1 MGLIRG
7 PEWNLM
13 YFAIA
18 APRLYWRK
26 KGDMNML
33 SQLRNSRTLWVT
45 SIVVACCSSAVAQ
58 HSYKVSDLGHLDNS
72 NLGCAMGLNNRGWTE
87 IMEGKMPPGKEDYVV
102 ALLGGRAA
110 IDIDGI
116 NFDLGTLGGK
126 NSFVN
131 YGGINDHGQA
141 VGYAE
146 TSVPDPNGEDVCAFG
161 TGLTCRPFF
170 WQNGSMSALPTL
182 GGNNGQASAIN
193 NSGQVAG
200 FAENGRVD
208 PTCPST
214 VANNRIDVGVLWEN
228 GKAQTLPPVGSD
240 LDSEAVD
247 INSQG
252 DTVGYSGTCGGSAN
266 HAVLW
271 EYGSPIPLPD
281 LGFQGSNEA
290 YGINDQGQIVGTVSN
305 GTYFYAALWQDQT
318 LTVLKP
324 LAGDILALG
333 EAINNQGQVVGS
345 ALDSKF
351 EWSHALLWENG
362 KTININTLFPASSNL
377 YATMANQINDKG
389 QISGMAVIRS
399 GPHKG
404 EIDAFVATPV
414 DESIGRSVSDE
425 VGAHPDFAMPAN
437 ARKQLLSRIVGLG
450 QFPQ

>member
-1 MGLIRG
+1 
-7 PEWNLM
+7 
-13 YFAIA
+13 
-18 APRLYWRK
+18 
-26 KGDMNML
+26 MNSL
-33 SQLRNSRTLWVT
+33 SQLRNFRTLWAT
-45 SIVVACCSSAVAQ
+45 TIVFACCSNAVAQ
-58 HSYKVSDLGHLDNS
+58 TSYKVTDLGHLDS
-72 NLGCAMGLNNRGWTE
+72 ANLGCAMGLNNRGWTE
-87 IMEGKMPPGKEDYVV
+87 IMEGKMPPGKEDFVV

-131 YGGINDHGQA
+131 YGGINDQGQA

-146 TSVPDPNGEDVCAFG
+146 TGVKDPNGEDVCAFG

-193 NSGQVAG
+193 NHGQVAG

-214 VANNRIDVGVLWEN
+214 MADNRIDLGVLWEN
-228 GKAQTLPPVGSD
+228 GKARALPPLGND
-240 LDSEAVD
+240 PDSEAVD

-252 DTVGYSGTCGGSAN
+252 DAVGYSGTCGGFAN

-271 EYGSPIPLPD
+271 EYDNPIPLPD
-281 LGFQGSNEA
+281 LGFSGSNEA

-305 GTYFYAALWQDQT
+305 GKFFYAALWQDQT
-318 LTVLKP
+318 LTVLKFLP
-324 LAGDILALG
+324 GDILALG
-333 EAINNQGQVVGS
+333 EAINNHGQVVGS

-362 KTININTLFPASSNL
+362 KTINLNTLFPASSNL

-414 DESIGRSVSDE
+414 DESIGRSVADE
-425 VGAHPDFAMPAN
+425 VGEHPDFPMPAI
-437 ARKQLLSRIVGLG
+437 AKQQLLSRFVGPR
-450 QFPQ
+450 QPRR

>member
-1 MGLIRG
+1 MSAVR
-7 PEWNLM
+7 
-13 YFAIA
+13 
-18 APRLYWRK
+18 R
-26 KGDMNML
+26 
-33 SQLRNSRTLWVT
+33 LRNFWILWVT
-45 SIVVACCSSAVAQ
+45 TMVLACFSNAVAQ
-58 HSYKVSDLGHLDNS
+58 ASYKVTDLGHLDGA
-72 NLGCAMGLNNRGWTE
+72 NLGCAMGLNSRGWTE

-126 NSFVN
+126 NSWTG
-131 YGGINDHGQA
+131 YGGINEQGQA

-146 TSVPDPNGEDVCAFG
+146 TDVPDPNGEDVCAFG

-200 FAENGRVD
+200 FAENGSVD
-208 PTCPST
+208 STCPST
-214 VANNRIDVGVLWEN
+214 VANNRIDLGVLWEN
-228 GKAQTLPPVGSD
+228 GKAQTLPPLGRD
-240 LDSEAVD
+240 PDSEAVD

-266 HAVLW
+266 SANHAVLW

-281 LGFQGSNEA
+281 LGIPGSNEA

-305 GTYFYAALWQDQT
+305 DKYFYAALWQDQK
-318 LTVLKP
+318 LTVLKALP
-324 LAGDILALG
+324 GDILALG

-351 EWSHALLWENG
+351 EWSHALIWENG
-362 KTININTLFPASSNL
+362 KTTNINALFPASSNL

-389 QISGMAVIRS
+389 QISGMAVVRS

-404 EIDAFVATPV
+404 EVDAFLATPV
-414 DESIGRSVSDE
+414 DESIDRSVADE

-437 ARKQLLSRIVGLG
+437 AKTLLLHKIVGLG
-450 QFPQ
+450 QLGR

>member
-1 MGLIRG
+1 MSAVR
-7 PEWNLM
+7 
-13 YFAIA
+13 
-18 APRLYWRK
+18 R
-26 KGDMNML
+26 
-33 SQLRNSRTLWVT
+33 SRNFWILWVT
-45 SIVVACCSSAVAQ
+45 TVVLACFGNAVAQ
-58 HSYKVSDLGHLDNS
+58 ASYKVTDLGHLDS
-72 NLGCAMGLNNRGWTE
+72 ANLGCAMGLNNRGWTE
-87 IMEGKMPPGKEDYVV
+87 VMEGKMPPGKENYVV
-102 ALLGGRAA
+102 PLLGGRAA

-131 YGGINDHGQA
+131 YGGINDQGQA

-193 NSGQVAG
+193 NHGQVAG
-200 FAENGRVD
+200 YAENGVVD
-208 PTCPST
+208 STCKPNT
-214 VANNRIDVGVLWEN
+214 ANNRIVLGVLWEN
-228 GKAQTLPPVGSD
+228 GKAQTLPPLGSD
-240 LDSEAVD
+240 PDSEAVD

-266 HAVLW
+266 HAVVW
-271 EYGSPIPLPD
+271 EYGNPTPLPD
-281 LGFQGSNEA
+281 LGIPGSNEA

-305 GTYFYAALWQDQT
+305 GTFFYAALWQDQK

-324 LAGDILALG
+324 LPGDILALG

-351 EWSHALLWENG
+351 EWSHALIWENG
-362 KTININTLFPASSNL
+362 KPININALFPASSNL

-389 QISGMAVIRS
+389 QISGMAVVRS

-404 EIDAFVATPV
+404 EVDAFLATPV
-414 DESIGRSVSDE
+414 DESIDRSVADE
-425 VGAHPDFAMPAN
+425 VGAHPDFAMPAH
-437 ARKQLLSRIVGLG
+437 AKTLLLHKIVGLG
-450 QFPQ
+450 QLGR

>member
-1 MGLIRG
+1 
-7 PEWNLM
+7 
-13 YFAIA
+13 
-18 APRLYWRK
+18 
-26 KGDMNML
+26 MNMVR
-33 SQLRNSRTLWVT
+33 QVGNFWILRVT
-45 SIVVACCSSAVAQ
+45 TIVLACFSNAAAQ
-58 HSYKVSDLGHLDNS
+58 HSYKVTDLGHLDDS

-110 IDIDGI
+110 IDIDGV

-126 NSFVN
+126 NSFTN
-131 YGGINDHGQA
+131 YGGINDQGQA

-146 TSVPDPNGEDVCAFG
+146 TSVPDPDGEDVCAFG

-193 NSGQVAG
+193 NHGQVAG
-200 FAENGRVD
+200 YAENGVVD
-208 PTCPST
+208 STCPPNK
-214 VANNRIDVGVLWEN
+214 ANNRIDLGVLWEN
-228 GKAQTLPPVGSD
+228 GKAQALPPLGSD
-240 LDSEAVD
+240 PDSEAVD

-252 DTVGYSGTCGGSAN
+252 DTVGYSGTCTSMN
-266 HAVLW
+266 HAVVW
-271 EYGSPIPLPD
+271 EYGYPIPLPD
-281 LGFQGSNEA
+281 LGIPGSNEA

-305 GTYFYAALWQDQT
+305 GKYFYAALWQDQA
-318 LTVLKP
+318 LTVLKLLP
-324 LAGDILALG
+324 GDILALG

-389 QISGMAVIRS
+389 QISGMAVVRS

-404 EIDAFVATPV
+404 EVDAFVATPV

-437 ARKQLLSRIVGLG
+437 AKTLLLHKIAGLG
-450 QFPQ
+450 QLGR

>member
-1 MGLIRG
+1 
-7 PEWNLM
+7 
-13 YFAIA
+13 
-18 APRLYWRK
+18 
-26 KGDMNML
+26 ML
-33 SQLRNSRTLWVT
+33 SQLWNSRTLWAT
-45 SIVVACCSSAVAQ
+45 TMVVACCSNAFAQ
-58 HSYKVSDLGHLDNS
+58 QSYKVTDLGHLDGA

-87 IMEGKMPPGKEDYVV
+87 IMEGQMPPGKEDFVV

-131 YGGINDHGQA
+131 YGGINEQGQA
-141 VGYAE
+141 VGFAE

-161 TGLTCRPFF
+161 TELTCRPFF

-200 FAENGRVD
+200 FAENGVVD
-208 PTCPST
+208 SSCP
-214 VANNRIDVGVLWEN
+214 ANKQNNRIDLAVLWEN
-228 GKAQTLPPVGSD
+228 GKAQTLLPVGND
-240 LDSEAVD
+240 PDSEAVD

-252 DTVGYSGTCGGSAN
+252 VTVGYSGSCGGSAN
-266 HAVLW
+266 HAVVW
-271 EYGSPIPLPD
+271 EYGNPTPLPD
-281 LGFQGSNEA
+281 LGLTGSNEA
-290 YGINDQGQIVGTVSN
+290 YGINDRGQIVGTVTNS
-305 GTYFYAALWQDQT
+305 TFFYAALWQDNN
-318 LTVLKP
+318 LTVLKALP
-324 LAGDILALG
+324 GDILALG

-362 KTININTLFPASSNL
+362 KPININTRFPASSNL

-389 QISGMAVIRS
+389 QISGMAVVRS
-399 GPHKG
+399 GPHTG

-414 DESIGRSVSDE
+414 DESIGRSVADE

-437 ARKQLLSRIVGLG
+437 AKTLLLHKIAGLG
-450 QFPQ
+450 HLVR

>member
-1 MGLIRG
+1 MLIR
-7 PEWNLM
+7 
-13 YFAIA
+13 
-18 APRLYWRK
+18 
-26 KGDMNML
+26 
-33 SQLRNSRTLWVT
+33 SRNFRTLWVT
-45 SIVVACCSSAVAQ
+45 TIALACSGNAFAQ
-58 HSYKVSDLGHLDNS
+58 QSYKVTDLGHLDHS

-87 IMEGKMPPGKEDYVV
+87 IMEGKMPPGKEDDVV

-126 NSFVN
+126 NSWTG
-131 YGGINDHGQA
+131 YGGINEKGQA

-146 TSVPDPNGEDVCAFG
+146 TDVPDPNGEDVCAFG

-170 WQNGSMSALPTL
+170 WQNGSMRALPTL

-200 FAENGRVD
+200 YAQTTTVDSGCAPGRI
-208 PTCPST
+208 T
-214 VANNRIDVGVLWEN
+214 RGVLWEN
-228 GKAQTLPPVGSD
+228 GKAQTLPPVGND
-240 LDSEAVD
+240 PDSEAIG

-252 DTVGYSGTCGGSAN
+252 DTVGYSGTCTSMN

-271 EYGSPIPLPD
+271 EYGNPTPLPD
-281 LGFQGSNEA
+281 LGVPGSNEA

-305 GTYFYAALWQDQT
+305 GTYFYAALWQDQK
-318 LTVLKP
+318 LIVLKP
-324 LAGDILALG
+324 LPGDILALG
-333 EAINNQGQVVGS
+333 GGINNQGQVVGS
-345 ALDSKF
+345 ALDSKG
-351 EWSHALLWENG
+351 EWSHALIWENG

-389 QISGMAVIRS
+389 QISGMAVVRS

-404 EIDAFVATPV
+404 EVDAFLATPV
-414 DESIGRSVSDE
+414 DESIDRSVADE

-437 ARKQLLSRIVGLG
+437 AKTLLLHKSVGPSQLGR
-450 QFPQ
+450 

>member
-1 MGLIRG
+1 
-7 PEWNLM
+7 
-13 YFAIA
+13 
-18 APRLYWRK
+18 
-26 KGDMNML
+26 ML
-33 SQLRNSRTLWVT
+33 SQLWNSRTLWAT
-45 SIVVACCSSAVAQ
+45 TMVVACCSNAFAQ
-58 HSYKVSDLGHLDNS
+58 QSYKVTDLGHLDGA

-87 IMEGKMPPGKEDYVV
+87 IMEGQMPPGKEDFVV

-131 YGGINDHGQA
+131 YGGINEQGQA

-161 TGLTCRPFF
+161 TELTCRPFF

-200 FAENGRVD
+200 FAENGVVD
-208 PTCPST
+208 SSCP
-214 VANNRIDVGVLWEN
+214 ANKQNNRIDLAVLWEN
-228 GKAQTLPPVGSD
+228 GKAQTLLPVGND
-240 LDSEAVD
+240 PDSEAVD

-252 DTVGYSGTCGGSAN
+252 VTVGYSGSCGGSAN
-266 HAVLW
+266 HAVVW
-271 EYGSPIPLPD
+271 EYGNPTPLPD
-281 LGFQGSNEA
+281 LGLTGSNEA
-290 YGINDQGQIVGTVSN
+290 YGINDRGQIVGTVTNS
-305 GTYFYAALWQDQT
+305 TFFYAALWQDNN
-318 LTVLKP
+318 LTVLKALP
-324 LAGDILALG
+324 GDILALG

-362 KTININTLFPASSNL
+362 KPININTRFPASSNL

-389 QISGMAVIRS
+389 QISGMAVVRS
-399 GPHKG
+399 GPHTG

-414 DESIGRSVSDE
+414 DESIGRSVADE

-437 ARKQLLSRIVGLG
+437 AKTLLLHKIAGLG
-450 QFPQ
+450 HLVR

>member
-1 MGLIRG
+1 
-7 PEWNLM
+7 
-13 YFAIA
+13 
-18 APRLYWRK
+18 
-26 KGDMNML
+26 MNML
-33 SQLRNSRTLWVT
+33 IQSRNFRTLWAT
-45 SIVVACCSSAVAQ
+45 TIVVACCSNAVAQ
-58 HSYKVSDLGHLDNS
+58 TSYKVTDLGHLDNS

-87 IMEGKMPPGKEDYVV
+87 IMEGNMPPGKEDYVV

-126 NSFVN
+126 NSFTN
-131 YGGINDHGQA
+131 YGGINDQGQA

-161 TGLTCRPFF
+161 TKLTCRPFF
-170 WQNGSMSALPTL
+170 WQNGSMNALPTL

-193 NSGQVAG
+193 NRGQVAG
-200 FAENGRVD
+200 FAENGIVD
-208 PTCPST
+208 STCSST
-214 VANNRIDVGVLWEN
+214 VANNRVELGVLWEN
-228 GKAQTLPPVGSD
+228 GKAQILLPLGSD
-240 LDSEAVD
+240 PDSEAVD

-252 DTVGYSGTCGGSAN
+252 DTVGYSGTCAGSAN

-271 EYGSPIPLPD
+271 EHGNPIPLPD
-281 LGFQGSNEA
+281 LGITGSNEA

-305 GTYFYAALWQDQT
+305 GTYFYGALWQDQK

-324 LAGDILALG
+324 LPGDILALG

-351 EWSHALLWENG
+351 EWSHALIWENG
-362 KTININTLFPASSNL
+362 KPTNINSLFPAGSNL

-389 QISGMAVIRS
+389 QISGMAVIIH
-399 GPHKG
+399 GPHAG

-414 DESIGRSVSDE
+414 DESIDRSVADE
-425 VGAHPDFAMPAN
+425 VGAHPDFAMPAK
-437 ARKQLLSRIVGLG
+437 AKTLLLHKIAGVGQLGR
-450 QFPQ
+450 

>member
-1 MGLIRG
+1 
-7 PEWNLM
+7 
-13 YFAIA
+13 
-18 APRLYWRK
+18 
-26 KGDMNML
+26 ML
-33 SQLRNSRTLWVT
+33 RQLGNFWILCVT
-45 SIVVACCSSAVAQ
+45 TIVLACSSNAVAQ
-58 HSYKVSDLGHLDNS
+58 ASYKVTDLGHLDS
-72 NLGCAMGLNNRGWTE
+72 GNLGCAMGLNNRGWTE
-87 IMEGKMPPGKEDYVV
+87 IMEGKMPPGKEDFVV

-131 YGGINDHGQA
+131 YGGINDQGQA

-170 WQNGSMSALPTL
+170 WQNGSMRALPTL

-193 NSGQVAG
+193 NHGQVAG
-200 FAENGRVD
+200 YAENGVVD
-208 PTCPST
+208 STCQPNT
-214 VANNRIDVGVLWEN
+214 ANNRIVLGVLWKN
-228 GKAQTLPPVGSD
+228 GKAQTLLPLGNDP
-240 LDSEAVD
+240 DSEAVD

-252 DTVGYSGTCGGSAN
+252 DAVGYSGTCGGSAN
-266 HAVLW
+266 HAVVW
-271 EYGSPIPLPD
+271 EDGSPIPLPD
-281 LGFQGSNEA
+281 LGIPGSNEA

-305 GTYFYAALWQDQT
+305 GTFFNAALWQDQK
-318 LTVLKP
+318 LTVLKFLP
-324 LAGDILALG
+324 GDILALG
-333 EAINNQGQVVGS
+333 EAINNRGQAVGS

-351 EWSHALLWENG
+351 EWSHALIWENG

-389 QISGMAVIRS
+389 QISGMAVVRS

-404 EIDAFVATPV
+404 EIDAFLATPV
-414 DESIGRSVSDE
+414 DESIDRSVADE

-450 QFPQ
+450 QPRR

>member
-1 MGLIRG
+1 
-7 PEWNLM
+7 
-13 YFAIA
+13 
-18 APRLYWRK
+18 
-26 KGDMNML
+26 MNML
-33 SQLRNSRTLWVT
+33 SQLRNSRTLWAT
-45 SIVVACCSSAVAQ
+45 TMVVACCSNAFAQ
-58 HSYKVSDLGHLDNS
+58 TSYKVTDLGHLDGA

-126 NSFVN
+126 NSFPN
-131 YGGINDHGQA
+131 YGGINEQGQA

-146 TSVPDPNGEDVCAFG
+146 TSVPDPNVEDVCAFG

-193 NSGQVAG
+193 NRGQVAG
-200 FAENGRVD
+200 YAENGMAD
-208 PTCPST
+208 STCPPNT
-214 VANNRIDVGVLWEN
+214 QNNRIVLGVLWEN
-228 GKAQTLPPVGSD
+228 GKAQTLPPLGSD
-240 LDSEAVD
+240 PDSEAVS
-247 INSQG
+247 INNQG
-252 DTVGYSGTCGGSAN
+252 DIVGYSGTCTSMN
-266 HAVLW
+266 HAVVW
-271 EYGSPIPLPD
+271 EDGNPTPLPD
-281 LGFQGSNEA
+281 HGISGSNEA

-305 GTYFYAALWQDQT
+305 GTYFYAALWDNHK

-324 LAGDILALG
+324 LPGDILALG

-351 EWSHALLWENG
+351 EWSHALIWDNG

-389 QISGMAVIRS
+389 QISGMAVVRS
-399 GPHKG
+399 GPHAG

-414 DESIGRSVSDE
+414 DESIDRSVADE
-425 VGAHPDFAMPAN
+425 VGAHPDFAMPAK
-437 ARKQLLSRIVGLG
+437 AKTLLLHKIAGLG
-450 QFPQ
+450 QLGR

>member
-1 MGLIRG
+1 MNIFSQR
-7 PEWNLM
+7 N
-13 YFAIA
+13 F
-18 APRLYWRK
+18 RK
-26 KGDMNML
+26 PWVM
-33 SQLRNSRTLWVT
+33 TL
-45 SIVVACCSSAVAQ
+45 VVACCGNAVAQ
-58 HSYKVSDLGHLDNS
+58 TSYKVTDLGHLDNS

-87 IMEGKMPPGKEDYVV
+87 IMEGQMPAGKEDYVV

-126 NSFVN
+126 NSFTN
-131 YGGINDHGQA
+131 YGGINERGQA

-146 TSVPDPNGEDVCAFG
+146 TSVKDPNGEDICAFG

-200 FAENGRVD
+200 FAENGAVD
-208 PTCPST
+208 PSCSANT
-214 VANNRIDVGVLWEN
+214 ANNRIDLGVLWEN
-228 GKAQTLPPVGSD
+228 GKAQVLPPLGSD
-240 LDSEAVD
+240 PDSEAVD

-252 DTVGYSGTCGGSAN
+252 DTVGYSGTCGGTAN

-271 EYGSPIPLPD
+271 EYGSPISLPD
-281 LGFQGSNEA
+281 LGFLGSNEA

-305 GTYFYAALWQDQT
+305 GTYFYAALWEDQT

-324 LAGDILALG
+324 LPGDILALG
-333 EAINNQGQVVGS
+333 EAINNQGLVVGS
-345 ALDSKF
+345 ALDSQFK
-351 EWSHALLWENG
+351 WSHALIWVNG
-362 KTININTLFPASSNL
+362 KPINLNKLFPENSNL

-389 QISGMAVIRS
+389 QISGMAVILH
-399 GPHKG
+399 GPHAG

-414 DESIGRSVSDE
+414 DESIGRSVADV
-425 VGAHPDFAMPAN
+425 VGEHPEFEPPAN
-437 ARKQLLSRIVGLG
+437 FKKLLLSRIAGPG
-450 QFPQ
+450 HSGR

>member
-1 MGLIRG
+1 M
-7 PEWNLM
+7 
-13 YFAIA
+13 
-18 APRLYWRK
+18 
-26 KGDMNML
+26 
-33 SQLRNSRTLWVT
+33 
-45 SIVVACCSSAVAQ
+45 
-58 HSYKVSDLGHLDNS
+58 

-126 NSFVN
+126 NSFTN
-131 YGGINDHGQA
+131 YGGINDRGQA

-146 TSVPDPNGEDVCAFG
+146 TSVRDPNGEDVCGFG

-193 NSGQVAG
+193 NHGQVAG
-200 FAENGRVD
+200 YAEDGSVD
-208 PTCPST
+208 STCPST
-214 VANNRIDVGVLWEN
+214 VANNRIVLGVLWEN
-228 GKAQTLPPVGSD
+228 GKAQTLPPLGSD
-240 LDSEAVD
+240 PDSEAID

-271 EYGSPIPLPD
+271 EYGNPIPLPD
-281 LGFQGSNEA
+281 LGVPGSNEA

-305 GTYFYAALWQDQT
+305 GTYFYAALWQDQK

-324 LAGDILALG
+324 LSGDILALG

-351 EWSHALLWENG
+351 EWSHALIWENG
-362 KTININTLFPASSNL
+362 KTININTLFPAGSNL

-389 QISGMAVIRS
+389 QISGMAVVIH
-399 GPHKG
+399 GPHAG
-404 EIDAFVATPV
+404 EVDAFLATPV
-414 DESIGRSVSDE
+414 DESIGRSVADE

-437 ARKQLLSRIVGLG
+437 AHKQLLSRIVGLG
-450 QFPQ
+450 QPRR

>member
-1 MGLIRG
+1 
-7 PEWNLM
+7 
-13 YFAIA
+13 
-18 APRLYWRK
+18 
-26 KGDMNML
+26 MNML

-45 SIVVACCSSAVAQ
+45 TIALACSGNAFAQ
-58 HSYKVSDLGHLDNS
+58 HSYKVTDLGHLDDS
-72 NLGCAMGLNNRGWTE
+72 NLGCAMGLNNHGWTE
-87 IMEGKMPPGKEDYVV
+87 IMEGKMPPGKEDFVV

-116 NFDLGTLGGK
+116 NFDLGTLGGT

-131 YGGINDHGQA
+131 YGGLNDQGQA

-193 NSGQVAG
+193 NHGQVAG
-200 FAENGRVD
+200 FAENGVVD
-208 PTCPST
+208 STCLPNT
-214 VANNRIDVGVLWEN
+214 ANNRIDLGVLWEN
-228 GKAQTLPPVGSD
+228 GKAQALLPLGNDP
-240 LDSEAVD
+240 DSEAVD

-252 DTVGYSGTCGGSAN
+252 DAVGYSGTCGGSAN
-266 HAVLW
+266 HAVVW
-271 EYGSPIPLPD
+271 EYGNPTPLPD
-281 LGFQGSNEA
+281 LGIPGSNEA
-290 YGINDQGQIVGTVSN
+290 YGINDQGQIVGTVTNS
-305 GTYFYAALWQDQT
+305 TFFYAALWQGQK
-318 LTVLKP
+318 LTVLKALP
-324 LAGDILALG
+324 GDILALG

-389 QISGMAVIRS
+389 QISGMAVVRS
-399 GPHKG
+399 GPHMG
-404 EIDAFVATPV
+404 EVDAFLATPV
-414 DESIGRSVSDE
+414 DESIDRSVADE
-425 VGAHPDFAMPAN
+425 VGAHPDFAMPAA
-437 ARKQLLSRIVGLG
+437 ARKQLSARIRGLG
-450 QFPQ
+450 QPGR

>member
-1 MGLIRG
+1 MVL
-7 PEWNLM
+7 
-13 YFAIA
+13 
-18 APRLYWRK
+18 
-26 KGDMNML
+26 
-33 SQLRNSRTLWVT
+33 
-45 SIVVACCSSAVAQ
+45 ACFSNAVAQ
-58 HSYKVSDLGHLDNS
+58 ASYKVTDLGHLNDS

-87 IMEGKMPPGKEDYVV
+87 IMEGKMPPGKEDDVV

-126 NSFVN
+126 NSWTG
-131 YGGINDHGQA
+131 YGGINERGQA

-146 TSVPDPNGEDVCAFG
+146 TDVPDPNGEDVCAFG

-170 WQNGSMSALPTL
+170 WQNGSMRALPTL

-200 FAENGRVD
+200 FAENGSVD
-208 PTCPST
+208 STCAST
-214 VANNRIDVGVLWEN
+214 VANNRIDLGVLWEN
-228 GKAQTLPPVGSD
+228 GKAHPLPPLGSD
-240 LDSEAVD
+240 TDSEAVD

-281 LGFQGSNEA
+281 LGIPGANEA
-290 YGINDQGQIVGTVSN
+290 YGINDQGQIVGTVTN
-305 GTYFYAALWQDQT
+305 DKFFYAALWQDQK
-318 LTVLKP
+318 LTVLKALP
-324 LAGDILALG
+324 GDILALG

-351 EWSHALLWENG
+351 EWSHALIWENG
-362 KTININTLFPASSNL
+362 KATNINALFPASSNL

-389 QISGMAVIRS
+389 QISGMAVVRS

-404 EIDAFVATPV
+404 EVDAFLATPV
-414 DESIGRSVSDE
+414 DESIGRSVADE

-437 ARKQLLSRIVGLG
+437 ARKQLLSRIVGFG
-450 QFPQ
+450 KPRR

>member
-1 MGLIRG
+1 
-7 PEWNLM
+7 
-13 YFAIA
+13 
-18 APRLYWRK
+18 
-26 KGDMNML
+26 MNIL
-33 SQLRNSRTLWVT
+33 SQRNCRTLWAMT
-45 SIVVACCSSAVAQ
+45 IAVACFSDGFAQ
-58 HSYKVSDLGHLDNS
+58 TSYRVTDLGRLDGA
-72 NLGCAMGLNNRGWTE
+72 NLGCAMGLNSRGWTE
-87 IMEGKMPPGKEDYVV
+87 IMEGKLPPGKENYVGP
-102 ALLGGRAA
+102 LLSGRAA

-126 NSFVN
+126 NSWTN
-131 YGGINDHGQA
+131 YGGINEQGQA

-146 TSVPDPNGEDVCAFG
+146 TKVPDPNGEDVCAFG

-193 NSGQVAG
+193 NHGQVAG
-200 FAENGRVD
+200 FAENGVVD
-208 PTCPST
+208 STCPANT
-214 VANNRIDVGVLWEN
+214 ANNRIDLGVLWEN
-228 GKAQTLPPVGSD
+228 GKAQALLPVGND
-240 LDSEAVD
+240 PDSEAVD

-271 EYGSPIPLPD
+271 EYGNPTPLPD
-281 LGFQGSNEA
+281 LGFSGSNEA
-290 YGINDQGQIVGTVSN
+290 YGINDQGEIVGTVSN
-305 GTYFYAALWQDQT
+305 GTFFYAALWKDQT
-318 LTVLKP
+318 LTVLKFLP
-324 LAGDILALG
+324 GDILALG

-351 EWSHALLWENG
+351 EWSHALIWENG
-362 KTININTLFPASSNL
+362 KTININTLFPASLNL

-414 DESIGRSVSDE
+414 DESIDRSVADE

-437 ARKQLLSRIVGLG
+437 ARNLLLHRIGGLG
-450 QFPQ
+450 QSER